1 MKARGRKSADEALAA
16 ALAAGQTIESAAEA
30 AHVSESTAYRRMKD
44 DAFRA
49 RVAEIRKQFIGTAAA
64 KLAGT
69 MTEAAD
75 VLRELLKSEA
85 DSIRLRSAIAII
97 EQSVRLTELH
107 ELQEQ
112 VAELDRRLKG
122 ANL

>member
-1 MKARGRKSADEALAA
+1 VKARGRKSADEALAA
-16 ALAAGQTIESAAEA
+16 ALAAGQTIESAAVA

-64 KLAGT
+64 KLTGT
-69 MTEAAD
+69 MTEAVD

-112 VAELDRRLKG
+112 VAELERRLKG